1 MTSSRVFGIARAA
14 VRVVSIAVALVVAG
28 RATPA
33 RADNVGELIRQLGD
47 DDSDKV
53 RLSAALN
60 LTKLG
65 DPRAILPLAKALGND
80 ADESVRGAA
89 AVGLGKLVTGKT
101 AAGVRT
107 VVVKAL
113 TQASNSDPSGL
124 VRGEANQALKGIGVT
139 SSGTAV
145 QPSQGGSAI
154 YVNIGPMA
162 SKTGDAA
169 VDARLKGLM
178 VKVANQTMTR
188 VASNMAT
195 TWPGGGV
202 PTQAILQA
210 KSTVGFYVDGTVN
223 VVQVTQAGAKPG
235 AKPDAKPGS
244 SMTVSCKINML
255 LADYPN
261 KSIFGLLTGS
271 ASVQASG
278 STNDLALAREDCV
291 SAVVEDLIA
300 KKIVPTICSK
310 AGCP

>member
-1 MTSSRVFGIARAA
+1 MTSSRVFRIARVA

-28 RATPA
+28 RASPA
-33 RADNVGELIRQLGD
+33 RADNVAELIHQLGD

-65 DPRAILPLAKALGND
+65 DPRAMLPLAKALGND
-80 ADESVRGAA
+80 TDESVRGAA
-89 AVGLGKLVTGKT
+89 AVGLGKLITSKT
-101 AAGVRT
+101 DLKVRK
-107 VVVKAL
+107 VAVAAL
-113 TQASNSDPSGL
+113 TQASQSDPSGF
-124 VRGEANQALKGIGVT
+124 VRGEAGKALKAIGVT
-139 SSGTAV
+139 SGGTQV
-145 QPSQGGSAI
+145 QTPQAGTAI

-169 VDARLKGLM
+169 VDARLKALM
-178 VKVANQTMTR
+178 AKVANQTMTR

-195 TWPGGGV
+195 TWPGGA
-202 PTQAILQA
+202 PTQAMLAA

-223 VVQVTQAGAKPG
+223 ELKVKEA
-235 AKPDAKPGS
+235 GS
-244 SMTVSCKINML
+244 SMMVSCKINML
-255 LADYPN
+255 LASYPD
-261 KSIFGLLTGS
+261 KSIFGLLNGG

-300 KKIVPTICSK
+300 KKIVPTITSK
-310 AGCP
+310 VGP